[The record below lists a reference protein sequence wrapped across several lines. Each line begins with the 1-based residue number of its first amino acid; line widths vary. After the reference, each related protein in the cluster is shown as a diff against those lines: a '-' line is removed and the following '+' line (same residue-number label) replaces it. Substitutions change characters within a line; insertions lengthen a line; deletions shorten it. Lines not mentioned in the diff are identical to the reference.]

1 MWDECRRVWKIEVA
15 GAWWSGVRKQT
26 SVASNTLG
34 KFSRKTLS
42 YTASIYK
49 YCELH
54 NVKAIRKR
62 EGGQIFPGLPS
73 WEDW

>member
-1 MWDECRRVWKIEVA
+1 MNIEGSDKIEVD
-15 GAWWSGVRKQT
+15 GAWWYGVRKQT
-26 SVASNTLG
+26 GVASNTLG

-54 NVKAIRKR
+54 IVKAIRKR
-62 EGGQIFPGLPS
+62 EGGQIFHGIPP
-73 WEDW
+73 WEAW